1 MRSVR
6 SNARSKQNGWANRH
20 VERGQ
25 AGIGL
30 SPASGEA
37 DLKRIISLRAGI
49 DPILEPTVEE
59 LLFWR
64 ERLRAPAHLL
74 ARLDGDP
81 AGYGI
86 AGVFPEEEDEPY
98 AFADLG
104 VRPDLRCRG
113 VGSALLAALSDHVR
127 ALGKDALQLEVG
139 EEEADA
145 RAFFQRRGYVEI
157 ERQKALELD
166 LGALEPAAPAIP
178 EAVEIATWAER
189 PDLLLQMYD
198 LYREASADIPGLDAE
213 TTSSFDEWRAWELE
227 RPTRRHDLSFVAF
240 VAGKV
245 VGYATLN
252 VFPAGGFHGLTAV
265 ARDWR
270 RRGVGRA
277 LKRTQIVAAKAA
289 GLEKLFTES
298 EESNEPMRRLNEEL
312 GFRPIPGMV
321 VLRGPLVDARGGEAV
336 SRL

>member
-1 MRSVR
+1 VCDREDLRQIIAVR
-6 SNARSKQNGWANRH
+6 AA
-20 VERGQ
+20 V
-25 AGIGL
+25 
-30 SPASGEA
+30 
-37 DLKRIISLRAGI
+37 

-64 ERLRAPAHLL
+64 ERLRAPVHLL

-98 AFADLG
+98 AFADVG
-104 VRPDLRCRG
+104 VRPDLRRRG
-113 VGSALLAALSDHVR
+113 IGSALLAALSDHVR

-139 EEEADA
+139 DEEANA

-157 ERQKALELD
+157 ERQKALELG
-166 LGALEPAAPAIP
+166 LSSLEPAAPVIP
-178 EAVEIATWAER
+178 EGVEIATWAER
-189 PDLLLQMYD
+189 PDLVLQMYG

-213 TTSSFDEWRAWELE
+213 TTSSFDDWRLWELE

-240 VAGKV
+240 VADKV

-252 VFPAGGFHGLTAV
+252 IFPAGGFHGLTAV
-265 ARDWR
+265 AREWR

-277 LKRTQIVAAKAA
+277 LKQSQIAAAKAA
-289 GLEKLFTES
+289 GISKLFTES
-298 EESNEPMRRLNEEL
+298 EERNEPMRRLNEQL
-312 GFRPIPGMV
+312 GFRPIPGMI
-321 VLRGPLVDARGGEAV
+321 VLRGPLVDMREGAGI

>member
-1 MRSVR
+1 M
-6 SNARSKQNGWANRH
+6 SKRGH
-20 VERGQ
+20 V
-25 AGIGL
+25 GIGL
-30 SPASGEA
+30 SSASGEA
-37 DLKRIISLRAGI
+37 DLRRIIALRAHI

-64 ERLRAPAHLL
+64 ERLQAPVHLL

-86 AGVFPEEEDEPY
+86 AGVFPEDEDEPY
-98 AFADLG
+98 AFADVG
-104 VRPDLRCRG
+104 VRPDLRRRG
-113 VGSALLAALSDHVR
+113 VGSALVAALSDHVG

-145 RAFFQRRGYVEI
+145 HAFFQRRGYVEI

-166 LGALEPAAPAIP
+166 LGSLEPAAPAIP
-178 EAVEIATWAER
+178 EGVEIATWADR
-189 PDLLLQMYD
+189 PDLVLRLYE
-198 LYREASADIPGLDAE
+198 LYREASSDIPGLDAE
-213 TTSSFDEWRAWELE
+213 TTSSFDEWRAWEVE
-227 RPTRRHDLSFVAF
+227 RPTRRLDLSVLAL
-240 VAGKV
+240 AGDRV
-245 VGYATLN
+245 VGLATLN

-277 LKRTQIVAAKAA
+277 LKQHQIAAAKTA

-298 EESNEPMRRLNEEL
+298 EETNEPMRRLNEEL

-321 VLRGPLVDARGGEAV
+321 VLRGPLVDTRGGEAV

>member
-6 SNARSKQNGWANRH
+6 SNARSKQNGWGNRH
-20 VERGQ
+20 VERAQ
-25 AGIGL
+25 LGIGL

-37 DLKRIISLRAGI
+37 DLKRLISLRAGI

-64 ERLRAPAHLL
+64 ERLRAPVHLL
-74 ARLDGDP
+74 ARLDGEP

-86 AGVFPEEEDEPY
+86 AGVFRDEEDEPY
-98 AFADLG
+98 AFADVG
-104 VRPDLRCRG
+104 VRRDLRRRG
-113 VGSALLAALSDHVR
+113 VGSALLEALSDHVR
-127 ALGKDALQLEVG
+127 ALGKGALQLEVG

-145 RAFFQRRGYVEI
+145 LAFFQRRGYVEI

-166 LGALEPAAPAIP
+166 LGPLDPVPPAIP
-178 EAVEIATWAER
+178 EGVQIATWADR
-189 PDLLLQMYD
+189 PDLLPGMYQ
-198 LYREASADIPGLDAE
+198 LHREANADIPGLDAE
-213 TTSSFDEWRAWELE
+213 TTRSYDDWRAWEID
-227 RPTRRHDLSFVAF
+227 RPNRRHDLSFVAF
-240 VAGKV
+240 TPDKV
-245 VGYATLN
+245 VGSAALM
-252 VFPAGGFHGLTAV
+252 VLPAGGFHGLTAV

-277 LKRTQIVAAKAA
+277 LKRTQITAAKAA

-298 EESNEPMRRLNEEL
+298 EETNEPMRRLNEDI

-321 VLRGPLVDARGGEAV
+321 VLRGPLVDAREGEAV